1 MSGITGG
8 SILEPAYTTDM
19 QGGTN
24 TVSSVAAGTT
34 STSITFNAPSGGKAP
49 YAYSVTTSG
58 GTLSNSNSLT
68 MTLSG
73 MVNGGQYV
81 VTCVS
86 LDANTGVAQQRTIQS
101 RTVIVGEGTPVME
114 ANTVSSLPVGT
125 TSKVFTFAEATGG
138 KAPYAYACS
147 LIDGSPGSLSVNG
160 DGRSGTISGMT
171 DGDEYGVQCT
181 VTDNA
186 GRPASAVQAYGI
198 GVTPGATFAEWSVVE
213 TIDFTAYS
221 GSYTSTA
228 TIDGRVYT
236 ISTNGT
242 PGTKTMAFDATNG
255 MSLVIGTGGTG
266 NSATVSVPLNHSN
279 FRRGETFIVE
289 FLMKVNTIAN
299 TAGAIVGV
307 ANNTSVSTN
316 SHLGIRLVGTGANA
330 GEFLLRKYTASTT
343 TESPSALTTFVT
355 TNEWYSVQ
363 LIINEGSILY
373 GALSKSSSFLNGFSF
388 SSGNIGAGTWSGYLG
403 GIAKNIGAVPAGP
416 FESSLKF
423 NITTA
428 AGTHTTYVKAM
439 QVLRATRPRQG

>member
-8 SILEPAYTTDM
+8 SILEPAYTADM

-49 YAYSVTTSG
+49 YTYSVTTTG

-68 MTLSG
+68 MTLSD
-73 MVNGGQYV
+73 MANGGQYV

-213 TIDFTAYS
+213 AIDFTTYS

-228 TIDGRVYT
+228 TIDGRVFT
-236 ISTNGT
+236 MTGAGS
-242 PGTKTMAFDATNG
+242 PGTKTMAFDSTNG
-255 MSLVIGTGGTG
+255 MATSITATTAG
-266 NSATVSVPLNHSN
+266 NSSTISIPLNQNN
-279 FRRGETFIVE
+279 FRRGETLIVE
-289 FLMKVNTIAN
+289 FLVKFSSVTSIASVIAMVSSN
-299 TAGAIVGV
+299 TAINAGSQLGIQFDGTGTNAGSIYLRKW
-307 ANNTSVSTN
+307 TN
-316 SHLGIRLVGTGANA
+316 SVITISP
-330 GEFLLRKYTASTT
+330 TAM
-343 TESPSALTTFVT
+343 TTFT
-355 TNEWYSVQ
+355 TVNEWYSVQ

-373 GALSKSSSFLNGFSF
+373 GSVAKSDTFLNGFSF
-388 SSGNIGAGTWSGYLG
+388 SMGNIGAGTWTHYLG
-403 GIAKNIGAVPAGP
+403 GTAKSTGTVPAGP
-416 FESSLKF
+416 FESNLKF

-428 AGTHTTYVKAM
+428 AGNQIVYVKRL
-439 QVLRATRPRQG
+439 QVLRATRPVRG